1 MWSSHEVSKR
11 NTIDTFYE
19 SFSLYYKEEK
29 VVADMIE
36 KLIDRIADEVVR
48 RLKVELDLFSEVQC
62 ERVDSL
68 ENRLVR
74 HMNQVAEQDQRV
86 ARISR
91 EVADAVVK
99 RFKV

>member
-1 MWSSHEVSKR
+1 M
-11 NTIDTFYE
+11 F
-19 SFSLYYKEEK
+19 
-29 VVADMIE
+29 E

-48 RLKVELDLFSEVQC
+48 RLKVELDLFSEVQFG
-62 ERVDSL
+62 RVDTL
-68 ENRLVR
+68 EERLVR

>member
-1 MWSSHEVSKR
+1 M
-11 NTIDTFYE
+11 F
-19 SFSLYYKEEK
+19 
-29 VVADMIE
+29 E

-48 RLKVELDLFSEVQC
+48 RLKGELDLLSEVQC
-62 ERVDSL
+62 GRVDTL
-68 ENRLVR
+68 EERLVR

>member
-1 MWSSHEVSKR
+1 M
-11 NTIDTFYE
+11 F
-19 SFSLYYKEEK
+19 
-29 VVADMIE
+29 E
-36 KLIDRIADEVVR
+36 KLIDRIAEEVVR
-48 RLKVELDLFSEVQC
+48 RLKVELDLFSEVQFG
-62 ERVDSL
+62 RVDTL
-68 ENRLVR
+68 EDRLVK

>member
-1 MWSSHEVSKR
+1 
-11 NTIDTFYE
+11 
-19 SFSLYYKEEK
+19 
-29 VVADMIE
+29 MIE

-48 RLKVELDLFSEVQC
+48 RLKVDLDLFAEVQC
-62 ERVDSL
+62 GRVDAL
-68 ENRLVR
+68 EDRLVK